1 MDNKSIL
8 ASRSRVSIETHCGS
22 VGSEV
27 NEMASESLNAIYC
40 HNYGRE
46 FSKECCD
53 VCESKTKS
61 LISDDDC
68 TYHDYAASDP
78 KVSRC
83 PTCGKVWR

>member
-1 MDNKSIL
+1 
-8 ASRSRVSIETHCGS
+8 
-22 VGSEV
+22 
-27 NEMASESLNAIYC
+27 MASESLNAIYC

-53 VCESKTKS
+53 VCESKT
-61 LISDDDC
+61 SDDDC
-68 TYHDYAASDP
+68 TYQDYAASDP